1 MSQCESVF
9 NILNRSPYQNT
20 KALIFI
26 KFEQMT
32 VKLSYMPTTP
42 VPLCVLSIHIQPMV
56 QYLACNLN
64 VTSRVGDLSLMFKIV
79 RNKNGSPENF
89 PKVTMRSFDIKPMLY
104 QFKYEIN
111 VMFLVFVCE
120 WFQIALECPIQR
132 PCFKRF
138 LSSSK
143 ISIQVASEGNIQLL
157 FSKCLGPLKPPLRTD
172 TTPS

>member
-56 QYLACNLN
+56 
-64 VTSRVGDLSLMFKIV
+64 
-79 RNKNGSPENF
+79 
-89 PKVTMRSFDIKPMLY
+89 
-104 QFKYEIN
+104 
-111 VMFLVFVCE
+111 
-120 WFQIALECPIQR
+120 
-132 PCFKRF
+132 
-138 LSSSK
+138 
-143 ISIQVASEGNIQLL
+143 
-157 FSKCLGPLKPPLRTD
+157 
-172 TTPS
+172 